1 MIKIHI
7 NLLPRD
13 IKDKQKTEKY
23 VFLAI
28 FGIVVFAVLLGGLY
42 AYNTWRIRNAENEV
56 SMLKRQTAK
65 MEAAIQSLKVYEQKL
80 KEVQDKKAIL
90 DKAISGQIVW
100 SKTLEEL
107 MVVTPSDVSL
117 VSLSGNSDGITFNGQ
132 ALDINDNPDLGHK
145 PVANWL
151 TQLAKI
157 HPEPEVWLTS
167 SDKQA
172 NVINFVSTVKFKKM
186 PMLPAPSNPSGK

>member
-1 MIKIHI
+1 MIKINI

-13 IKDKQKTEKY
+13 IKDKQKVEKY
-23 VFLAI
+23 IFLAI
-28 FGIVVFAVLLGGLY
+28 FGLVVFAVILGGLY
-42 AYNTWRIRNAENEV
+42 AYNTWRIRNVENEV
-56 SMLKRQTAK
+56 SMLKGQTAK
-65 MEAAIQSLKVYEQKL
+65 METAIQSLKVYEQKL

-107 MVVTPSDVSL
+107 MLVTPSDVAL

-132 ALDINDNPDLGHK
+132 ALDINDNPDFGHK